1 MNEEFWVRLLL
12 SCALLVTAPAHLL
25 TNPLSPGTDAIGE
38 EERCRQCL
46 IRPGPE
52 EAPNAVARTT
62 GRRARAAIR
71 GAR

>member
-38 EERCRQCL
+38 EERPVDSL
-46 IRPGPE
+46 
-52 EAPNAVARTT
+52 
-62 GRRARAAIR
+62 RRAATPRRDRRVAPTEF
-71 GAR
+71 